1 MRATPEHLALLRA
14 EEIARLTG
22 LRRMLTSGIVESQDD
37 QVRAASVL
45 ERINAK
51 LAKLERT
58 PTTKKR

>member
-58 PTTKKR
+58 PTRK